1 MVNIISWQ
9 IKHNLVKKS
18 VPGQLEAKSM
28 AVLHKAW
35 KVSF

>member
-28 AVLHKAW
+28 AQSLKSIFL
-35 KVSF
+35 K